1 MTRGTPIGKR
11 CTICQHAEK
20 KRIEKKLLSGPRRL
34 RATAKEF
41 GVSYFALRRHWIA
54 HVTAA
59 ARAQYIA
66 GGGVKLDE
74 LVAVV
79 ADESC
84 SYLDHYKI
92 VRARLYDAL
101 DGADRNLVPLI
112 AGRLHENLRDCARLT
127 GELQRGPLF
136 QQNNVVVNADSA
148 RVFAR
153 IISALRGFPE
163 AQRALIPALRE
174 LDAGAVING

>member
-1 MTRGTPIGKR
+1 
-11 CTICQHAEK
+11 
-20 KRIEKKLLSGPRRL
+20 
-34 RATAKEF
+34 
-41 GVSYFALRRHWIA
+41 LRRHWVN
-54 HVTAA
+54 HVTAE

-66 GGGVKLDE
+66 GGGVKRDE
-74 LVAVV
+74 LEAVV
-79 ADESC
+79 ADESLG
-84 SYLDHYKI
+84 YLDHYKI
-92 VRARLYDAL
+92 VRARLYAAL

-136 QQNNVVVNADSA
+136 QQNNVVVNADNA
-148 RVFAR
+148 RVFAL
-153 IISALRGFPE
+153 IIAKLRPFPE

>member
-1 MTRGTPIGKR
+1 MTQR
-11 CTICQHAEK
+11 CTLCQHPER
-20 KRIEKKLLSGPRRL
+20 KRIEKKMLAGPRRL

-41 GVSYFALRRHWIA
+41 GLSYHALRRHWVN
-54 HVTAA
+54 HVTAED
-59 ARAQYIA
+59 RAQYIA
-66 GGGVKLDE
+66 GGGVKRDE
-74 LVAVV
+74 LEAVV

-92 VRARLYDAL
+92 IRARLYQAL
-101 DGADRNLVPLI
+101 DTASDTNSTALL

-148 RVFAR
+148 RVFAL
-153 IISALRGFPE
+153 IIAKLRPFPE
-163 AQRALIPALRE
+163 AQRP
-174 LDAGAVING
+174 